1 MERFWLGGL
10 VWDGWVMVEF
20 VKIDGIF
27 GGFGVV
33 LCKLYDWV
41 FKCEIFDYNR
51 EIYVNNSIIVLYS
64 IMNLKVDIMK
74 IMN

>member
-1 MERFWLGGL
+1 MERFWLCWL
-10 VWDGWVMVEF
+10 VWDGWVVIEF

-33 LCKLYDWV
+33 LSKLYDWV

-74 IMN
+74 IVN

>member
-1 MERFWLGGL
+1 MERFWLGWL
-10 VWDGWVMVEF
+10 VWDGWVVVEF

-33 LCKLYDWV
+33 LSKLYDWV

-51 EIYVNNSIIVLYS
+51 ERY
-64 IMNLKVDIMK
+64 M
-74 IMN
+74 

>member
-10 VWDGWVMVEF
+10 VWDGWVVVEF

-41 FKCEIFDYNR
+41 FKCKIFDYNR
-51 EIYVNNSIIVLYS
+51 ERY
-64 IMNLKVDIMK
+64 M
-74 IMN
+74 

>member
-1 MERFWLGGL
+1 
-10 VWDGWVMVEF
+10 MVEF

-74 IMN
+74 IVN